1 VLTFEQRLEVVKH
14 LENGKRSREIAQI
27 MGVGRTQ
34 IQILTRGRRKFWK
47 IMRITFHQTENE
59 NNTKQG
65 TKRLMIYVNHV

>member
-1 VLTFEQRLEVVKH
+1 
-14 LENGKRSREIAQI
+14 

-34 IQILTRGRRKFWK
+34 IQILTRGRWKFWK

-65 TKRLMIYVNHV
+65 TKRLMIYVNVGLGSRRLCCTG